1 MVLGYDLRHL
11 VQYHPGGPGLSVFDE
26 LVGTE
31 GELLPGAGSGSRV
44 ARRPELPKPYLAP
57 RNDLEQR
64 ISVLWQNALGIDAV
78 GMDDS
83 FFELGGDSVLGNQAL
98 AQINRTFG
106 VAVSGEQAFSSFT
119 VATLAELIEQEMIK
133 HLEGLS
139 EGEARD
145 AIAP

>member
-1 MVLGYDLRHL
+1 
-11 VQYHPGGPGLSVFDE
+11 
-26 LVGTE
+26 
-31 GELLPGAGSGSRV
+31 
-44 ARRPELPKPYLAP
+44 
-57 RNDLEQR
+57 
-64 ISVLWQNALGIDAV
+64 
-78 GMDDS
+78 MDDS